1 MNQIY
6 IPEGYKPP
14 LGSYETQRA
23 IAYIKKAFQEE
34 FATAL
39 NLKRV
44 SAPLFVTDASGLN
57 DNLNGYERPVSFDIP
72 AVGMDAEVVHSLAK
86 WKRLA
91 LKRYGF
97 GMGQGLYTDMNA
109 IRRDEDLDNIHSIY
123 VDQWDWEKVISAEN
137 RNLDYLKLI
146 VTAIV
151 RAICDTNDRLHVRF
165 PQIRTELSR
174 EVSFVTTQELEDL
187 YPDLDGNARETA
199 YVRDHHTACIM
210 QIGGKLRSGKPHGGR
225 APDYDD
231 WQLNCDIFFW
241 DEPLQRALEISSMG
255 IRVDA
260 EAMDRQLNLANCNDR
275 RELPFHKMLLNGE
288 LPLTIGG
295 GIGQSRLAMLMLGC
309 AHIGEVQSSVWDKD
323 TMEACQKAGIPLL

>member
-1 MNQIY
+1 MNKIY

-14 LGSYETQRA
+14 LDAYETQRA
-23 IAYIKKAFQEE
+23 IAYIKHAFQEE
-34 FATAL
+34 FSGAL

-57 DNLNGYERPVSFDIP
+57 DNLNGFERPVSFDIP
-72 AVGMDAEVVHSLAK
+72 AVGADAEVVHSLAK

-109 IRRDEDLDNIHSIY
+109 IRRDEELDNIHSIY

-146 VTAIV
+146 VRAIV
-151 RAICDTNDRLHVRF
+151 KAICDTNDRLHVRF
-165 PQIRTELSR
+165 PQIPTRLSR
-174 EVSFVTTQELEDL
+174 EVSFVTTQELEDMF
-187 YPDLDGNARETA
+187 PDLDGNARETA
-199 YVRDHHTACIM
+199 YVKEHHTACIM

-231 WQLNCDIFFW
+231 WDLNCDIFFW
-241 DEPLQRALEISSMG
+241 DETLQRALEISSMG

-260 EAMDRQLNLANCNDR
+260 EAMDRQLNLAGCNDR
-275 RELPFHKMLLNGE
+275 RELPFHKMLLSNE

-309 AHIGEVQSSVWDKD
+309 AHIGEVQSSVWDKETVD
-323 TMEACQKAGIPLL
+323 ACAKAGIPLL